1 MTVLTGYNGFIGR
14 LSECSTRR
22 FAMITK
28 EIEVIPK
35 GDLIV
40 EQEML
45 RAAGLTGRLRLI
57 VQSGEI
63 RVLPGL
69 ILDSLKKLEELAGC
83 LGRESATEYDFQLKI
98 GGLYEAR

>member
-1 MTVLTGYNGFIGR
+1 
-14 LSECSTRR
+14 
-22 FAMITK
+22 MITK

-45 RAAGLTGRLRLI
+45 RAAGLTGRLWLI

-63 RVLPGL
+63 RVLPEL
-69 ILDSLKKLEELAGC
+69 VLDSVKKLEELAGC
-83 LGRESATEYDFQLKI
+83 LGRESATEYNF
-98 GGLYEAR
+98 R

>member
-1 MTVLTGYNGFIGR
+1 
-14 LSECSTRR
+14 
-22 FAMITK
+22 MITK

-63 RVLPGL
+63 RVLPEL
-69 ILDSLKKLEELAGC
+69 VLDSVKKLEELAGC

-98 GGLYEAR
+98 GGFYEAR

>member
-1 MTVLTGYNGFIGR
+1 
-14 LSECSTRR
+14 
-22 FAMITK
+22 MITK

-45 RAAGLTGRLRLI
+45 RAAGLTGRLRLV
-57 VQSGEI
+57 VQPGEI
-63 RVLPGL
+63 RVLSGTA
-69 ILDSLKKLEELAGC
+69 LDSVKQLEELAGC

>member
-1 MTVLTGYNGFIGR
+1 
-14 LSECSTRR
+14 
-22 FAMITK
+22 MITK

-45 RAAGLTGRLRLI
+45 REAGLTGRLRLF
-57 VQSGEI
+57 VQPGEI
-63 RVLPGL
+63 RILPEAA
-69 ILDSLKKLEELAGC
+69 LDSGKKLEELAGC
-83 LGRESATEYDFQLKI
+83 LGRESASEYDFQLKI